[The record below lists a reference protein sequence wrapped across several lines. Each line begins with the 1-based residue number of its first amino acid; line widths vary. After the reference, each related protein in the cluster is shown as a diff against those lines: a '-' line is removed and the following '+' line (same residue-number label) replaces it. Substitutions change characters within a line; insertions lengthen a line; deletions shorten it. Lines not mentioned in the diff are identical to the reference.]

1 MKIVNINTVR
11 TVFDMMQRLN
21 SLDRKIDLLREM
33 SDCDGSIV
41 IQNIDRE
48 EIIDLLEEY
57 RVFLYEMKVA
67 K

>member
-1 MKIVNINTVR
+1 MG
-11 TVFDMMQRLN
+11 TVFDAVQKLN
-21 SLDRKIDLLREM
+21 SISHKIDLLREM

-57 RVFLYEMKVA
+57 RVFLYEMKVT